1 MLDFLDDYFNEE
13 ELKEIKNN
21 IRGPLAFD
29 LNSNQ
34 DNVIEIVKYLKSL
47 KLNVSNLLITDTDIF
62 FKEIDEIKEL
72 FIEELNQQALLV
84 FL

>member
-1 MLDFLDDYFNEE
+1 MLEFLDDYFNED

-72 FIEELNQQALLV
+72 FIEELN
-84 FL
+84 

>member
-72 FIEELNQQALLV
+72 FIEELN
-84 FL
+84 

>member
-1 MLDFLDDYFNEE
+1 MLDFLDDYFNED

-72 FIEELNQQALLV
+72 FIEEIN
-84 FL
+84 

>member
-1 MLDFLDDYFNEE
+1 MLDFLDDYFNED
-13 ELKEIKNN
+13 ELKEIKYN

-34 DNVIEIVKYLKSL
+34 DSVIEIVKYLKSL
-47 KLNVSNLLITDTDIF
+47 KLNVCTLLITDTDIF

-72 FIEELNQQALLV
+72 FIEELN
-84 FL
+84 

>member
-1 MLDFLDDYFNEE
+1 MLDFLDDYFNED

-72 FIEELNQQALLV
+72 FIEELN
-84 FL
+84 

>member
-1 MLDFLDDYFNEE
+1 MLDFLDDYYDEE

-72 FIEELNQQALLV
+72 FIEELN
-84 FL
+84 

>member
-1 MLDFLDDYFNEE
+1 MLDFLDEYFNEE

-72 FIEELNQQALLV
+72 FIEELN
-84 FL
+84 